1 MEIKP
6 TVSYHLSPFRMVV
19 IKKNRDNVLITTWEK
34 GTLVPCWWEWTLE
47 QPLLYFFFF
56 LEVNKL
62 TIEYIILIQ
71 KSHIWIYKG
80 NYRNIEKISALPCL
94 LQCYSHKPR
103 HGNNLNVLQWMTCKE
118 EVVCLFKLHTME
130 YYSTTRKRK
139 SCYLCPLGWL
149 RKAL

>member
-19 IKKNRDNVLITTWEK
+19 IKKNRENVLIMTWEK
-34 GTLVPCWWEWTLE
+34 GTLVHCWWEWTLV
-47 QPLLYFFFF
+47 QPVLLFFF

-62 TIEYIILIQ
+62 TIEHIILIQ

-80 NYRNIEKISALPCL
+80 NYRNIQKISALPGL

-103 HGNNLNVLQWMTCKE
+103 HGNNLNVPPGKE

-130 YYSTTRKRK
+130 YYSATRKRK

-149 RKAL
+149 MKAL